1 MSDRSDSRNLAD
13 LDPEQMRRA
22 LDEAE
27 DRLRSVL
34 SSASFVLWVVDR
46 DGVVTFSE
54 GGGLAQLGLEG
65 GEVVGRTIHELYG
78 DLPEVIED
86 HRRAFEGEEVTVVR
100 EIAGIVFESRYSPIR
115 SENGEI
121 TSVIG
126 VGVDITARRR
136 AAEAQGQTLS
146 LLRATLESTADGI
159 LVVDGAGRI
168 STYNRKFV
176 EMWEIPEEVMASGD
190 DEQVVGQILERLR
203 EPEKFLSKLREL
215 YSNPDAESF
224 DVLEFNDGRAF
235 ERYSLPQRIGDKVV
249 GRVWSFR
256 DISERRRADEAL
268 RKAEAVLK
276 ESHENLE
283 AVVAERT
290 SQLAETNRA
299 LEEEIAVR
307 QRAEDELKRR
317 SAELEAIFL
326 ALPDLYFRLAPDGSI
341 LDHRSGRESSLV
353 LPDQAYI
360 GQRIHDLLP
369 ESIRAE
375 FDSGL
380 REVAGT
386 TDGFCRLEY
395 SQLFEDGPR
404 HFEVRMLPLGPE
416 QVITV
421 VRDITERHR
430 AELALRKSEEQF
442 RRLIENSTDVATIL
456 GPDGINLYQSP
467 SIKYVLGYT
476 PEEMVGTS
484 AFDRIHPDDGPIC
497 REVLGEV
504 MRNPGTTRSVEFR
517 YRHKDGSWRVLEAR
531 ARTILPNSAAEGAII
546 NSRDVTDRKRYEE
559 ELQLAKEEAE
569 QANRA
574 KSEFLSR
581 MSHEL
586 RTPMNSILGFGQ
598 LLERKDLPSD
608 QRRSVEH
615 ILKAGRHLLNLI
627 NEVLE
632 IARIESGRQN
642 ISVEPVR
649 VLTAVQ
655 EARAFILPMAI
666 EKGLELTEC
675 TADPDLYVRA
685 DRQRLVQVLLN
696 LLSNGIKY
704 NRPNGRIGIICK
716 EARGDDGSA
725 VVRIG
730 VQDTGEGIPPEKVG
744 RLFIPFERLGAEH
757 GGVEGT
763 GLGLALSQRLTEAMG
778 GRLLLDTTPGEG
790 STFWV
795 ELAKVA
801 SPIENAVRGLT
812 SGSTKVAMPVSNRP
826 PATILYVE
834 DNLPN
839 LALIETILTDR
850 PEITLHSAI
859 QGKLG
864 LLMAVEKKPDLILL
878 DMHLPDMRGDEVL
891 RRLQTDPRTASTPV
905 VVVSADATPATLDRL
920 LKAGAAAYLTK
931 PLDVG
936 DFLSTIDRFLISAT
950 D

>member
-1 MSDRSDSRNLAD
+1 MTDRPISRNLAD
-13 LDPEQMRRA
+13 LDPETMLRA
-22 LDEAE
+22 LQDSEA
-27 DRLRSVL
+27 RLRSVL
-34 SSASFVLWVVDR
+34 GSASFVLWVVDLN
-46 DGVVTFSE
+46 GIVTFSE
-54 GGGLAQLGLEG
+54 GGGLSQLGLES
-65 GEVVGRTIHELYG
+65 GEVVGRTIPELYG
-78 DLPEVIED
+78 DIPEVMED
-86 HRRAFEGEEVTVVR
+86 HRRALEGEDVTVVR
-100 EIAGIVFESRYSPIR
+100 EIAGIVFESRYSPLRAKDGTI
-115 SENGEI
+115 SG
-121 TSVIG
+121 VIG

-159 LVVDGAGRI
+159 LVVDATGKI
-168 STYNRKFV
+168 STFNRKFV
-176 EMWEIPEEVMASGD
+176 EMWGISEEIMGSGD
-190 DEQVVGQILERLR
+190 DDRAIGQVLEQLQN
-203 EPEKFLSKLREL
+203 PEKFVSKVREL
-215 YSNPDAESF
+215 YANPDSESF
-224 DVLEFNDGRAF
+224 DVLEFQDGRAF

-268 RKAEAVLK
+268 RNAESVLK

-299 LEEEIAVR
+299 LEEEIGVR
-307 QRAEDELKRR
+307 ERAEEELRR
-317 SAELEAIFL
+317 QSAELEAIFL
-326 ALPDLYFRLAPDGSI
+326 ALPDLYFRLADDGRI

-353 LPDQAYI
+353 LPEHAYV

-369 ESIRAE
+369 ESIREE

-380 REVAGT
+380 REVAGSHQ
-386 TDGFCRLEY
+386 GFCRLEY
-395 SQLFEDGPR
+395 SQHFEDGLR
-404 HFEVRMLPLGPE
+404 HFELRMLPLGDE

-442 RRLIENSTDVATIL
+442 RKLIENSTDVATIL
-456 GPDGINLYQSP
+456 GPDGINRYQSP
-467 SIKYVLGYT
+467 SITYVLGYSSD
-476 PEEMVGTS
+476 EMIGTS
-484 AFDRIHPDDGPIC
+484 AFDRIHPDDAAAC
-497 REVLGEV
+497 REVLTAV
-504 MRNPGTTRSVEFR
+504 MQEPGITRSVEFR

-531 ARTILPNSAAEGAII
+531 ARTILADSAAEGAII
-546 NSRDVTDRKRYEE
+546 NSRDVTDRRRYEE
-559 ELQLAKEEAE
+559 ELRLAKEEAE

-598 LLERKDLPSD
+598 LLERKELPAD
-608 QRRSVEH
+608 QLKSVEH

-632 IARIESGRQN
+632 IARIEAGRQN

-649 VLTAVQ
+649 VAPALQ
-655 EARAFILPMAI
+655 EARAFILPMVV
-666 EKGLELTEC
+666 ERGLEIEEGFVD
-675 TADPDLYVRA
+675 ADLYVQA

-704 NRPNGRIGIICK
+704 NRPQGTVRILCR
-716 EARGDDGSA
+716 EALGEGGTP
-725 VVRIG
+725 VVQIG
-730 VQDTGEGIPPEKVG
+730 VQDTGDGIPPDKVA
-744 RLFIPFERLGAEH
+744 RLFVPFERLGAEQS
-757 GGVEGT
+757 GVEGT

-778 GRLLLDTTPGEG
+778 GRLLIDTTPGEG

-795 ELAKVA
+795 ELARMA
-801 SPIENAVRGLT
+801 SPTENATRGRVAT
-812 SGSTKVAMPVSNRP
+812 STPQTSSVPRP
-826 PATILYVE
+826 PATILYIE

-839 LALIETILTDR
+839 LALIETILSDR
-850 PEITLHSAI
+850 PEITLLSAM

-864 LLMAVEKKPDLILL
+864 LLMAIEKRPELILL
-878 DMHLPDMRGDEVL
+878 DMHLPDLRGDEVL
-891 RRLQTDPRTASTPV
+891 RRLQSDPRTARVPV
-905 VVVSADATPATLDRL
+905 VMVSADATPNTLDRL

-936 DFLSTIDRFLISAT
+936 DFLETIDRFLVPRG